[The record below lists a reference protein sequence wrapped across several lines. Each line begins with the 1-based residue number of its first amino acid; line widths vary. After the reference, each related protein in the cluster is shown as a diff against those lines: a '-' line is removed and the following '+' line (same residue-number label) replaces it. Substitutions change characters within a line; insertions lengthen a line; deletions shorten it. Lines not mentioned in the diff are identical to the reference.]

1 MDNTLKIIKIGGNV
15 INHPQELSTFLT
27 AFAAVRSPKILV
39 HGGGAMA
46 TALSHQLG
54 IPAEMV
60 DGRRITT
67 QEDLWLVTMV
77 YAGWINKNIVAQ
89 LQYYQCN
96 AIGLSGCDGDIIQA
110 IRRPAQPLD
119 YGYVGNIT
127 AVASQRLADLL
138 ALGYTPVLSA
148 IGHDGAGQ
156 LLNTNADTI
165 AAEVAAAMTSHFDT
179 ELWYCF
185 EKAGVLAD
193 VQDDNSVLPQLS
205 AAEVAQLKVVG
216 AIHHGMLPKLDNGF
230 LALRRMVARVRIGDI
245 RLLLDADAGTE
256 IVE

>member
-46 TALSHQLG
+46 TTLSHQLG